1 MKRKPGSRPRR
12 GPRRGPDTRDHSTP
26 PRRES
31 EREPRT
37 LVDVL
42 RGEKERL
49 NRASI
54 AGRVAL
60 WEWDISTGT
69 VEWTSV
75 VDSMLGFQPGGLP
88 RTVQGWGSCIHREDL
103 PAMIGAL
110 DRHLRKRTPYEAV
123 YRIRRADGEYVWWHD
138 VGCAERD
145 GGGRPFRMAGSCVDI
160 TKTKRAEEDIRIRD
174 TAIASSNSAIL
185 LANSLGVVTYVNRAF
200 LELWGF
206 GGEAEVLNRDVK
218 EFWDPEEKI
227 VELIKTLLD
236 QGGWMGELRGRRK
249 DNTLFDV
256 EAVASL
262 AIDDAGRT
270 IGMMGSFVD
279 ITPRRRAESKIRRL
293 AAAVEQVAQSVII
306 TDTSGIIQ
314 YVNAAFTATTGYK
327 REEVFDKTPA
337 ILKSGLHDPAHYERL
352 WRTILAGQTWKGRFT
367 NRRKD
372 GSRYEVEATITP
384 VRDSLGSIT
393 SFVGLEQ
400 DVTEQL
406 AVRRRFQEQEKLA
419 AIGGIAA
426 GIAHEVKNPLFA
438 ISSGIQ
444 LLQEELVLDDEQR
457 KTFEIIYG
465 DVMRMDRL
473 VRQLQLLSARPRLN
487 RTVQP
492 VADLIQAA
500 ITLNRGLAAEKSLT
514 ISDCIAPNLPDLVV
528 DRDQL
533 LQVLFNLIQNAIF
546 VSPRGARIEA
556 TAEAEPDRASVIIK
570 VRDEGPGIPGD
581 LTERIF
587 EPFFT
592 TKKSSAG
599 MGLAISRRI
608 ALDHGGSLTAEN
620 HPQGGAVFALE
631 LPVEPVEEL
640 V

>member
-1 MKRKPGSRPRR
+1 M
-12 GPRRGPDTRDHSTP
+12 
-26 PRRES
+26 
-31 EREPRT
+31 
-37 LVDVL
+37 LALLDVL
-42 RGEKERL
+42 RREKERL

-60 WEWDISTGT
+60 WEWDLSTGN

-75 VDSMLGFQPGGLP
+75 VDSMLGFPPGGLP
-88 RTVQGWGSCIHREDL
+88 RTIQGWGSCIHREDL
-103 PAMIGAL
+103 PTVIDAL
-110 DRHLRKRTPYEAV
+110 DRHLKNRAPYDTV
-123 YRIRRADGEYVWWHD
+123 YRIRRADGDYVWWHD
-138 VGCAERD
+138 VGHAERD
-145 GGGRPFRMAGSCVDI
+145 GEGKPFRMAGTCVDI
-160 TKTKRAEEDIRIRD
+160 TETKRTDEAIRIRD
-174 TAIASSNSAIL
+174 TALASSKSAIL

-200 LELWGF
+200 LDLWGF
-206 GGEAEVLNRDVK
+206 SGEAEVLNRDVK
-218 EFWDPEEKI
+218 EFWDPEERI
-227 VELIKTLLD
+227 AELVKTLLD

-249 DNTLFDV
+249 DGRRFDV

-293 AAAVEQVAQSVII
+293 AAAVEQVAQSVMI
-306 TDTSGIIQ
+306 TDTKGIIE
-314 YVNAAFTATTGYK
+314 YVNAAFTATTGYA
-327 REEVFDKTPA
+327 REEVFDRTPA

-352 WRTILAGQTWKGRFT
+352 WKTILSGQTWKGRFT

-372 GSRYEVEATITP
+372 GSRYEAEATITP
-384 VRDSLGSIT
+384 VRDRLGAIT

-406 AVRRRFQEQEKLA
+406 AVRRRLQEQEKLA

-444 LLQEELVLDDEQR
+444 LLQEELVLDGEQR

-487 RTVQP
+487 RTVQR

-500 ITLNRGLAAEKSLT
+500 ITLNRGLLAEKALVM
-514 ISDCIAPNLPDLVV
+514 SDSIAPDLPDLVV

-546 VSPRGARIEA
+546 VSPEGGRIEA
-556 TAEAEPDRASVIIK
+556 TAEAGPDRAGVVIK

-592 TKKSSAG
+592 TKVSGAG

-608 ALDHGGSLTAEN
+608 ALDHGGSLTGEN
-620 HPQGGAVFALE
+620 HPQGGALFVLE
-631 LPVEPVEEL
+631 LPAEVPE
-640 V
+640 